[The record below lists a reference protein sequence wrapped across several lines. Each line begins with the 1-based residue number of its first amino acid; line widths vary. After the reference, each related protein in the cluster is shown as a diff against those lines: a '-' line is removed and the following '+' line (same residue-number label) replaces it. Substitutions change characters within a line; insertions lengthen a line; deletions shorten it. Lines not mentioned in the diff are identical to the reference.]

1 MRIPDSLLQNNFLF
15 HLNRNRKNISDIQTQ
30 LATQSQVNKPSDNP
44 LGNARIMRM
53 QEQLNSIYSYQN
65 NIKYAGLVLDDST
78 LSMQAMQDEILKV
91 QLQLTQLNSAV
102 VDDNLQ
108 PFADSIDS
116 SIAILLELANSDF
129 DGQYN
134 FGGTD
139 NGIKPFYYDEANK
152 RVVANS
158 SNMGGDRLVKIS
170 SGITQKF
177 NITGKELFQSVYSQ
191 TGNLDSNAAV
201 GSVQNNT
208 STVYDAEGNKY
219 TFNVSYT
226 KTAENTYALNYSILD
241 SNSNEIENKT
251 ISDVKFNAESGK
263 FESIDGDSLGEIQ
276 IQNFDNKIDFIMDL
290 NAFTEKDAASSINS
304 KLSQNADIFNT
315 LIGIRE
321 KLLSGEKPT
330 PDQVDIVNK
339 FNKHILNKLSM
350 AGGISNKLQAT
361 EQILTHREMDALEII
376 SLEKDIDFGKAIY
389 ELETA
394 QFSLDASYRISA
406 MILPKSLLD
415 YL

>member
-226 KTAENTYALNYSILD
+226 KTAENTYDLNYSILD

-330 PDQVDIVNK
+330 HDQVDIVNK
-339 FNKHILNKLSM
+339 FNKHVLNKLSM
-350 AGGISNKLQAT
+350 AGGISIKLQAT

-376 SLEKDIDFGKAIY
+376 SLEKDVDFGKAIY

-394 QFSLDASYRISA
+394 QYSLDVSYRISA